1 MFTPFKKAL
10 KQRSINTISFVGN
23 KAYSNTRLERIISTK
38 KSGYFSFGGV
48 DIYNENKLR
57 FDENA
62 IRQFYYNRGYAG
74 IKVSSQAILDTK
86 KNLYDLIFKI
96 DEGGIYRV
104 GNVTIRS
111 SLEEAQDEKLLR
123 LIQAKSGAVYNPQWI
138 EKTINNIS
146 KYFLSIGKSFVRVD
160 SRINR
165 DVAQGI
171 VDVEYLLDQDS
182 PVYIARIEIEG
193 NDVSHDFVIRREL
206 GFSEGDP
213 INAMMIERAKRRIK
227 NTGFFSEVNVFQ
239 LPTDVPDRVVLKVHV
254 KQLSSTSISISLSY
268 GSNKNFPNLEGYFS
282 DNNLFGRGYKQSIAL
297 SLINKAYSFE
307 NPYFFGS
314 RIAAGFD
321 RSLSPTI
328 KWKVLAEQEFFIPC
342 LEKQIELTRLFKAA
356 AKVDL
361 ISSDLLAS
369 AELLYSKL
377 RDTLFSEL
385 NIANLEKDNALKA
398 HKKGLI
404 QQLFSSFSSEVE
416 WKTLG
421 EIGYYSDT
429 RINASELD
437 CTTFVGVDN
446 LLKNTKGKIDS
457 SYVPTVNKLT
467 SYKIGDILLSKIRPY
482 FKKIWLANNNG
493 GCSGAVLA
501 IRIKNQF
508 RHEIV
513 SKFLYYCLAS
523 DIYFTYN
530 MRYVQGSIMPLS
542 NKKDILKFSIPI
554 PPIEIQREIVS
565 QLDSVFECVVS
576 AEKRCKINSLLKMR
590 IISDS
595 LKNY

>member
-1 MFTPFKKAL
+1 MTEQQLPDSWQMVKFGDIAKH
-10 KQRSINTISFVGN
+10 ISKRVEP
-23 KAYSNTRLERIISTK
+23 SETDLEVYI
-38 KSGYFSFGGV
+38 GL
-48 DIYNENKLR
+48 EH
-57 FDENA
+57 
-62 IRQFYYNRGYAG
+62 
-74 IKVSSQAILDTK
+74 LDT
-86 KNLYDLIFKI
+86 NSLKI
-96 DEGGIYRV
+96 KRHGVPSDVEG
-104 GNVTIRS
+104 
-111 SLEEAQDEKLLR
+111 QKLLVKKR
-123 LIQAKSGAVYNPQWI
+123 QII
-138 EKTINNIS
+138 
-146 KYFLSIGKSFVRVD
+146 FC
-160 SRINR
+160 
-165 DVAQGI
+165 
-171 VDVEYLLDQDS
+171 
-182 PVYIARIEIEG
+182 
-193 NDVSHDFVIRREL
+193 
-206 GFSEGDP
+206 
-213 INAMMIERAKRRIK
+213 KRRAYLRKVAISDWDCICSAHAMVLEA
-227 NTGFFSEVNVFQ
+227 NPENVIPDFLPFFMQSDVFMN
-239 LPTDVPDRVVLKVHV
+239 RA
-254 KQLSSTSISISLSY
+254 ISIS
-268 GSNKNFPNLEGYFS
+268 EG
-282 DNNLFGRGYKQSIAL
+282 
-297 SLINKAYSFE
+297 
-307 NPYFFGS
+307 
-314 RIAAGFD
+314 
-321 RSLSPTI
+321 SLSPTI